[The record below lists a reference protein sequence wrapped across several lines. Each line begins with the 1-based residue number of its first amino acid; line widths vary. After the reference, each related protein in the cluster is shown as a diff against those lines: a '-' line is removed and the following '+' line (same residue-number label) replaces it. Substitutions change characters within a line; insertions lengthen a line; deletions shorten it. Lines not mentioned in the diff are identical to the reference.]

1 MVKIKNNSFA
11 VLLLASLL
19 AGCAAPDR
27 AGFDHTR
34 RAPKSKFEVFY
45 LDEAPSKK
53 HTEIAALSFPGTRAD
68 QSKAFRY
75 FIKEAKRLGAD
86 GVVIFV
92 SGYDYLK
99 GGRLGLETDVLFRAS
114 AFTYNP

>member
-1 MVKIKNNSFA
+1 MA
-11 VLLLASLL
+11 VLLVALL
-19 AGCAAPDR
+19 SAGCAGPERIGIDQ
-27 AGFDHTR
+27 TR
-34 RAPKSKFEVFY
+34 RAPRSKIDVFY

-53 HTEIAALSFPGTRAD
+53 HTEIAVLSFRGTRAD

-86 GVVIFV
+86 GVVICV

-99 GGRLGLETDVLFRAS
+99 GGRLGLETDVDFQAS
-114 AFTYNP
+114 AFVYNP